1 MKLGHSCQKHP
12 TGTFNKSVFPYVF
25 LCVFRSY
32 SEPKTRSLLSFC
44 YTGFSLHAWCFS
56 PFFMLWL
63 QWLVLVK
70 NIISY

>member
-32 SEPKTRSLLSFC
+32 SEPKTRSLLNFC
-44 YTGFSLHAWCFS
+44 YTQGFLYMLGVSLPFS
-56 PFFMLWL
+56 CCG
-63 QWLVLVK
+63 
-70 NIISY
+70 SSG